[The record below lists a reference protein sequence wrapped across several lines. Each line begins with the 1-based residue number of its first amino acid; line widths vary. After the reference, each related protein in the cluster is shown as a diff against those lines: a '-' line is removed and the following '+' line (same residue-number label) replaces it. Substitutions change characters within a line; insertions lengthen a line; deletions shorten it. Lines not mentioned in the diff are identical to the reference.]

1 MSLPRL
7 SLSHL
12 SALELRP
19 VELLSAAAAAGF
31 WAVGLRLNPAAP
43 GAISYPLRAGS
54 AELSET
60 RRRMNDTGV
69 AIYDI
74 EFVPLVPTI
83 DVGSHERMLAAAA
96 ELGARRLNV
105 SGDDPDRARLAARF
119 AQMCELA
126 GRYGLGVDL
135 EFMRWRHV
143 ASLADA
149 VEVVTRAGAQNG
161 GILLDALHLFRSGG
175 AVAEM
180 RALEPG
186 LIRSLQLCD
195 APLRAP
201 PPEGI
206 IEEARNRR
214 LLPGRGE
221 LPLRALIESL
231 PPGVAF
237 AVEVPLPAGAV
248 PAAHVAKLR
257 SAAHALLQSVA
268 SSNAPG
274 PPAPASAGCSGKEMS
289 NENTI

>member
-19 VELLSAAAAAGF
+19 LELLSAAAAVGF

-69 AIYDI
+69 AIYDV
-74 EFVPLVPTI
+74 EFVPLVPTF
-83 DVGSHERMLAAAA
+83 DVGSHEGMLAAAA

-105 SGDDPDRARLAARF
+105 SGDDPDRARLVAHF

-149 VEVVTRAGAQNG
+149 VEVVARAGAANG

-175 AVAEM
+175 SVAEV
-180 RALEPG
+180 RALGPD
-186 LIRSLQLCD
+186 LIRSAQLCD

-221 LPLRALIESL
+221 LPLRELIKSL
-231 PPGVAF
+231 PSGVAF

-248 PAAHVAKLR
+248 PAAHVAQLR
-257 SAAHALLQSVA
+257 SAAQSLLQSVA

-274 PPAPASAGCSGKEMS
+274 PPAPASAGCSGKEMI
-289 NENTI
+289 NENRI

>member
-12 SALELRP
+12 SALDLRP
-19 VELLSAAAAAGF
+19 AELLSAAAAAGF

-69 AIYDI
+69 AIYDV
-74 EFVPLVPTI
+74 EFVPLVPTVDI
-83 DVGSHERMLAAAA
+83 GSHEGMLAAAA

-105 SGDDPDRARLAARF
+105 SGDDPDRARLVAHFAR
-119 AQMCELA
+119 MCELA
-126 GRYGLGVDL
+126 GRFGLGVDL

-149 VEVVTRAGAQNG
+149 VEVVTSAGAANG

-175 AVAEM
+175 SVAEV
-180 RALEPG
+180 RALKPG
-186 LIRSLQLCD
+186 LITSAQLCD

-214 LLPGRGE
+214 LIPGRGE
-221 LPLRALIESL
+221 LPLRELIESL
-231 PPGVAF
+231 APGVAF
-237 AVEVPLPAGAV
+237 AVEVPLPAGAA
-248 PAAHVAKLR
+248 PAAHVAELR
-257 SAAHALLQSVA
+257 GAAHALLQSTA
-268 SSNAPG
+268 SFNAPR
-274 PPAPASAGCSGKEMS
+274 PARAGFCGLFR
-289 NENTI
+289 

>member
-19 VELLSAAAAAGF
+19 AELLSAAAAAGF

-43 GAISYPLRAGS
+43 GAISYPLRTRS

-60 RRRMNDTGV
+60 RRRMNDTGM
-69 AIYDI
+69 AIYD
-74 EFVPLVPTI
+74 
-83 DVGSHERMLAAAA
+83 VGSYEGMLAAAA

-105 SGDDPDRARLAARF
+105 SGDDPDRARLAAHF

-126 GRYGLGVDL
+126 GRYRLGVDL

-149 VEVVTRAGAQNG
+149 VEVVTRAGAANG

-175 AVAEM
+175 SVAEV
-180 RALEPG
+180 RALKTG
-186 LIRSLQLCD
+186 LIRSAQLCD

-206 IEEARNRR
+206 IDEARTRR

-221 LPLRALIESL
+221 LPVRELIESL

-248 PAAHVAKLR
+248 AAAHLAELR
-257 SAAHALLQSVA
+257 SAAHALLQSAA
-268 SSNAPG
+268 SFNAPG
-274 PPAPASAGCSGKEMS
+274 PPAPASAGCSGKEMID
-289 NENTI
+289 ENRI